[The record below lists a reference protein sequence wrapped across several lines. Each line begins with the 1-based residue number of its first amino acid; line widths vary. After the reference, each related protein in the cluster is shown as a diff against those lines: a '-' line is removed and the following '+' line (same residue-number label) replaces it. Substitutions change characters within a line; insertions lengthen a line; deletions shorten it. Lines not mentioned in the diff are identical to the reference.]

1 MTGAG
6 NLIGSRIG
14 SQVSGDKFPEP
25 HFDIRLLDELG
36 VKISSLAT
44 DSRRVKPGDT
54 FIACPGEKTDGR
66 KFIPQAIAAGANA
79 VLWESRSFAWDTA
92 WQVPNLP
99 LAGLRA
105 AVRHEAA
112 FRQELALAVPMLL
125 LVPWLAPGRWQAVC
139 MAGSVV
145 LVLVVEL
152 LNSAIEA
159 LADAI
164 TVERH
169 TLLGRA
175 KDLGSAAVMLSLIF
189 AVAVW
194 AIALWP

>member
-1 MTGAG
+1 MPDTPPDESPTSAFKSQGG
-6 NLIGSRIG
+6 LRRIAHAMAY
-14 SQVSGDKFPEP
+14 S
-25 HFDIRLLDELG
+25 
-36 VKISSLAT
+36 
-44 DSRRVKPGDT
+44 
-54 FIACPGEKTDGR
+54 
-66 KFIPQAIAAGANA
+66 
-79 VLWESRSFAWDTA
+79 
-92 WQVPNLP
+92 

-105 AVRHEAA
+105 AIRHEAA

-125 LVPWLAPGRWQAVC
+125 LVPWLAPGRWQALC

-164 TVERH
+164 TIERNP
-169 TLLGRA
+169 LLGRA

-189 AVAVW
+189 AVVVW
-194 AIALWP
+194 VVALWP

>member
-1 MTGAG
+1 MADTPPDEFPSSAFK
-6 NLIGSRIG
+6 SRG
-14 SQVSGDKFPEP
+14 G
-25 HFDIRLLDELG
+25 L
-36 VKISSLAT
+36 
-44 DSRRVKPGDT
+44 RR
-54 FIACPGEKTDGR
+54 IAK
-66 KFIPQAIAAGANA
+66 AM
-79 VLWESRSFAWDTA
+79 SYS
-92 WQVPNLP
+92 

-112 FRQELALAVPMLL
+112 FRQELAVAVPMLL

-194 AIALWP
+194 VTALWP